1 MLRKVWFDMIDAT
14 VTNGQLATHLSDLL
28 ETVSDKSVATDET
41 AKTPEINDSATMDM
55 DALFDELTSLKDRA
69 KEKVLNA
76 TALQLSKNDNMTETT
91 TANPDVFNGTYS
103 IATADT
109 AVDPVGRDV
118 FVDTH
123 SIGVAQDTVA
133 SSNTPTT
140 SASSNVLS
148 SQDSNVSSSQ
158 KSDVTDKSLIKVFA
172 VNGQVYWYNRDK
184 LAAHSTQAIGELSE
198 QEAIDSGM
206 RHSSIEGP
214 TAKTYFTKEE
224 LEARRKKDVPTTEN
238 TGTTVENTVN
248 VNTKSL
254 PRTGDAPVSVS
265 LASTSM
271 GLGVALLT
279 VLKKREKKDQKRFD
293 D

>member
-1 MLRKVWFDMIDAT
+1 MIDAT

-41 AKTPEINDSATMDM
+41 AKTLEINDSATMDM
-55 DALFDELTSLKDRA
+55 DVLFDELTSLKDRA

-76 TALQLSKNDNMTETT
+76 TALQLSKNDNVMETT

-103 IATADT
+103 IVTADT

-118 FVDTH
+118 FVGTH

-184 LAAHSTQAIGELSE
+184 LAAHSTQAIGELLE

-238 TGTTVENTVN
+238 TVN
-248 VNTKSL
+248 VNIKSL

-293 D
+293 ESTTTH

>member
-1 MLRKVWFDMIDAT
+1 MIDAT

-28 ETVSDKSVATDET
+28 ETVSDKSVETNET
-41 AKTPEINDSATMDM
+41 AKTPEINDSTVTTTTDM

-69 KEKVLNA
+69 KEKALNA
-76 TALQLSKNDNMTETT
+76 TALQLSKNDNVTETVA
-91 TANPDVFNGTYS
+91 ANSDALDEKSSVV
-103 IATADT
+103 TADT
-109 AVDPVGRDV
+109 AVDSVDHDV
-118 FVDTH
+118 LAGTH
-123 SIGVAQDTVA
+123 SIGVAQDTVVP
-133 SSNTPTT
+133 SSTPTT
-140 SASSNVLS
+140 SASL
-148 SQDSNVSSSQ
+148 NVSSSQ

-206 RHSSIEGP
+206 RHSGTEGP

-224 LEARRKKDVPTTEN
+224 LDARRKKDVPTTEN

-254 PRTGDAPVSVS
+254 PRTGDVAVSVP

-279 VLKKREKKDQKRFD
+279 VLKKRKKKD
-293 D
+293 

>member
-1 MLRKVWFDMIDAT
+1 M
-14 VTNGQLATHLSDLL
+14 
-28 ETVSDKSVATDET
+28 
-41 AKTPEINDSATMDM
+41 
-55 DALFDELTSLKDRA
+55 
-69 KEKVLNA
+69 
-76 TALQLSKNDNMTETT
+76 ETT
-91 TANPDVFNGTYS
+91 TANSDVFNGTYS

-118 FVDTH
+118 FVGTH

-238 TGTTVENTVN
+238 TVN